1 MKHTQPQLQS
11 LQNEGTNQEFREILL
26 SRSAAEALRRLKQ
39 RKRTWIHAKREERRK
54 VKTT

>member
-11 LQNEGTNQEFREILL
+11 LQNEGTNQELREILL

-39 RKRTWIHAKREERRK
+39 RKRAWIHAKREERRK
-54 VKTT
+54 VKTP